1 MKKINDT
8 TFICKKRKIL
18 KNVYLN
24 ALTKIKIIMRILKKI
39 FFFLLALVGIAL
51 IVALFV
57 KKDYSVIREV
67 NINKP
72 KQQVFDYLRLL
83 KNQDNFSK
91 WASMDPA
98 MQKSY
103 RGVDGTVGFVSAWK
117 SDKKDVGSGEQEI
130 KKITEGERLDYEL
143 RFKEPWES
151 TSNAYL
157 ATNAV
162 DSSKTNVAWGFE
174 GKMPYPMNL
183 MCLFMDM
190 DGMIGKD
197 LATGLNNLKVLME
210 KQ

>member
-1 MKKINDT
+1 
-8 TFICKKRKIL
+8 
-18 KNVYLN
+18 
-24 ALTKIKIIMRILKKI
+24 MRIVKKI
-39 FFFLLALVGIAL
+39 FFFLLAIVAIAL

-57 KKDYSVIREV
+57 KKDYSVVREV
-67 NINKP
+67 SINKP
-72 KQQVFDYLRLL
+72 KQEIFDYLRLL

-103 RGVDGTVGFVSAWK
+103 RGTDGTIGFVSAWK

-151 TSNAYL
+151 KSNAYL

-162 DSSKTNVAWGFE
+162 DSSKTNVTWGFE